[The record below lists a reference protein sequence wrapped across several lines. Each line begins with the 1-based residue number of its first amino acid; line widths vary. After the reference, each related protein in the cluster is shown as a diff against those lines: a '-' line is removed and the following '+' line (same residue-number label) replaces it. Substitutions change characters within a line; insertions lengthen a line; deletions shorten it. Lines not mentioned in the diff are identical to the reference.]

1 MSCHTSKKQ
10 SGIKI
15 VTDPTG
21 AIVIPLGFK
30 AGVAYC
36 GLKSGHECL
45 DIGIIYSELP
55 CIAAAVF
62 TNNKIVAASI
72 KFSRNILK
80 NGTASAVIVNSGNAN
95 ACTGNEGYKDAETM
109 AELTAGCLNIKPTE
123 VLVASTGI
131 IGHRL
136 QMDKIRS
143 GITSASQNMNNHLS
157 SGANLA
163 KAIMTTDL
171 CVKESA
177 VEVKTKEFSFTIGG
191 IAKGSGMISPD
202 LATMLS
208 FITTDAKISRDYLNT
223 CLKKSVNR
231 SFNRIT
237 VDGHTSTNDMVA
249 IMANGATESK
259 ELSSKSDIRLFQ
271 EALDCVTL
279 DLAKKIVKDGEGAS
293 KFVQIDVSG
302 AKTVKDAEKIA
313 RAIAESPL
321 VKTAINGE
329 DPNWGRIV
337 SAAGY
342 AGARLEE
349 KCLNL
354 FINEILIVKSGSPV
368 SELSIED
375 VSFQEKL
382 RDEMKKKEITLR
394 LDIGLGS
401 GKCTMWT
408 CDFSHEYVTINA
420 EYHT

>member
-1 MSCHTSKKQ
+1 MQRLFVKNH
-10 SGIKI
+10 I
-15 VTDPTG
+15 
-21 AIVIPLGFK
+21 
-30 AGVAYC
+30 
-36 GLKSGHECL
+36 

-55 CIAAAVF
+55 CITAAVF
-62 TNNKIVAASI
+62 TNNKIVAAPI

-95 ACTGNEGYKDAETM
+95 ACTGDEGYKDTETM
-109 AELTAGCLNIKPTE
+109 AKLTAGCLKIKPTE

-143 GITSASQNMNNHLS
+143 GITSASQSMNNHLS
-157 SGANLA
+157 SGANVA

-202 LATMLS
+202 MATMLS

-223 CLKKSVNR
+223 CLRKSVNK

-249 IMANGATESK
+249 IMANGARTESK
-259 ELSSKSDIRLFQ
+259 ELSGKSDIRLFQ
-271 EALDCVTL
+271 EALDWVTL

-342 AGARLEE
+342 AGAHLEE
-349 KCLNL
+349 ECLNL
-354 FINEILIVKSGSPV
+354 FINEMLIVKNGSPV
-368 SELSIED
+368 SELSIAD
-375 VSFQEKL
+375 LSFQKKL
-382 RDEMKKKEITLR
+382 HDEMKKKEITLR

-420 EYHT
+420 EYPT